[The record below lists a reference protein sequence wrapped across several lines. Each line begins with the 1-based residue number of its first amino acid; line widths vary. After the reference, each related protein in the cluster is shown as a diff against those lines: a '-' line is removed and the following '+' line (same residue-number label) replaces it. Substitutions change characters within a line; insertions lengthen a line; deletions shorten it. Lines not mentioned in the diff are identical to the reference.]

1 MDWNLALEFIIT
13 VATIAVAIFLV
24 PWLKEKL
31 GAERAQQLEELI
43 WKAVKA
49 AEQLFGAGNGAEKKA
64 YVVEYLEARGVDA
77 EAVDADIEAAVL
89 EVNELVKEDTEDEEG

>member
-1 MDWNLALEFIIT
+1 MDWNLVLEFVIT
-13 VATIAVAIFLV
+13 VVTIAVAIFLV
-24 PWLKEKL
+24 PLLKKKL
-31 GAERAQQLEELI
+31 GTERAKQLEELI
-43 WKAVKA
+43 WKAVQA

-89 EVNELVKEDTEDEEG
+89 EVNEMVK

>member
-1 MDWNLALEFIIT
+1 MDWTLVLEFVIA
-13 VATIAVAIFLV
+13 VVTIAVAIFLV

-31 GAERAQQLEELI
+31 GAERAQQLEDLI
-43 WKAVKA
+43 WKAVQA

-89 EVNELVKEDTEDEEG
+89 EVNKMVKGAQ

>member
-1 MDWNLALEFIIT
+1 MDWNLVLEFVIA
-13 VATIAVAIFLV
+13 VATIAVAVFLV

-31 GAERAQQLEELI
+31 GAERAQQLEDLI
-43 WKAVKA
+43 WKAVQA
-49 AEQLFGAGNGAEKKA
+49 AEQLFGAGNGSEKKA

-89 EVNELVKEDTEDEEG
+89 EVNEMVK

>member
-1 MDWNLALEFIIT
+1 MDWNLVLEFIIA
-13 VATIAVAIFLV
+13 VVTIAVAIFLV

-43 WKAVKA
+43 WKAVQA

-89 EVNELVKEDTEDEEG
+89 EVNEMVKEDAANEEG

>member
-1 MDWNLALEFIIT
+1 MDWNLVLEFIIT

-49 AEQLFGAGNGAEKKA
+49 AEQLFGAGGNGAEKKA

-89 EVNELVKEDTEDEEG
+89 EVNEMVKGAQ

>member
-1 MDWNLALEFIIT
+1 MDWNLVLEFVIT
-13 VATIAVAIFLV
+13 VVTIAVAIFLV
-24 PWLKEKL
+24 PLLKKKL
-31 GAERAQQLEELI
+31 GTERAKQFEELI
-43 WKAVKA
+43 WKAVQA

-89 EVNELVKEDTEDEEG
+89 EVNEMVK

>member
-1 MDWNLALEFIIT
+1 MDWNLALEFVIT

-31 GAERAQQLEELI
+31 GAERAQQLEDLI
-43 WKAVKA
+43 WKAVQA
-49 AEQLFGAGNGAEKKA
+49 AEQLFGAGSGAEKKA

-77 EAVDADIEAAVL
+77 QAVDADIEAAVL
-89 EVNELVKEDTEDEEG
+89 EVNEMVK

>member
-1 MDWNLALEFIIT
+1 MDWNLVLEFIIT

-31 GAERAQQLEELI
+31 GTERAQQLEELI
-43 WKAVKA
+43 WKAVQA

-64 YVVEYLEARGVDA
+64 YVVEYLENAGIDA
-77 EAVDADIEAAVL
+77 AAVDTEIEAAVL
-89 EVNELVKEDTEDEEG
+89 QVNQMVKEDAANEEG

>member
-31 GAERAQQLEELI
+31 GTERTQQLEELI

-77 EAVDADIEAAVL
+77 EAVDTQIEAAVL
-89 EVNELVKEDTEDEEG
+89 EVNQIVKED

>member
-31 GAERAQQLEELI
+31 GAERAQQLEDLI
-43 WKAVKA
+43 WKAVQA
-49 AEQLFGAGNGAEKKA
+49 AEQLFGVGNGAEKKA

-89 EVNELVKEDTEDEEG
+89 EVNEMVKGAQ

>member
-1 MDWNLALEFIIT
+1 MDWNLVLEFVVV
-13 VATIAVAIFLV
+13 VAAIAVVIFLV
-24 PWLKEKL
+24 PFLREKL
-31 GAERAQQLEELI
+31 GAERAQQLENLI
-43 WKAVKA
+43 WQAVQA

-89 EVNELVKEDTEDEEG
+89 EVNEMVKESTEDEEG

>member
-1 MDWNLALEFIIT
+1 MDWNLVLEFVIT

-24 PWLKEKL
+24 PLLKKKL
-31 GAERAQQLEELI
+31 GTERAQQLEELI

-49 AEQLFGAGNGAEKKA
+49 AEQLFGAGNGAQKKA

-89 EVNELVKEDTEDEEG
+89 EVNEMVKGAQ

>member
-1 MDWNLALEFIIT
+1 MDWNLVLEFIIT
-13 VATIAVAIFLV
+13 VSTIAVAIFLV

-31 GAERAQQLEELI
+31 GAERAQQIEALI

-49 AEQLFGAGNGAEKKA
+49 AEQLFGAGNGAQKKA

-89 EVNELVKEDTEDEEG
+89 EVNELVK

>member
-31 GAERAQQLEELI
+31 GAERAQQLEDLI
-43 WKAVKA
+43 WKAVQA
-49 AEQLFGAGNGAEKKA
+49 AEQLFGAGNGVEKKA

-77 EAVDADIEAAVL
+77 QAVDADIEAAVL
-89 EVNELVKEDTEDEEG
+89 EVNEMVKP

>member
-1 MDWNLALEFIIT
+1 MDWNLVLEFIIT

-24 PWLKEKL
+24 PLLKKKL
-31 GAERAQQLEELI
+31 GTERAQQLEELI

-77 EAVDADIEAAVL
+77 EAVNADIEAAVL
-89 EVNELVKEDTEDEEG
+89 EVNELVKP

>member
-1 MDWNLALEFIIT
+1 MDWNLVLEFVIA
-13 VATIAVAIFLV
+13 VVTIAVAIFLV
-24 PWLKEKL
+24 PLLKKKL
-31 GAERAQQLEELI
+31 GTERAQQLEELI

-49 AEQLFGAGNGAEKKA
+49 AEQLFGAGNGAQKKA

-89 EVNELVKEDTEDEEG
+89 EVNKMVK

>member
-1 MDWNLALEFIIT
+1 MDWNLVLEFIIT

-43 WKAVKA
+43 WKAVQA

-89 EVNELVKEDTEDEEG
+89 EVNEMVKEDTEDEEG

>member
-1 MDWNLALEFIIT
+1 MDWNLVLEFVIT

-24 PWLKEKL
+24 PLLKKKL
-31 GAERAQQLEELI
+31 GTERAQQLEELI

-49 AEQLFGAGNGAEKKA
+49 AEQLFGAGNGAQKKA

-89 EVNELVKEDTEDEEG
+89 EVNEMVKP

>member
-1 MDWNLALEFIIT
+1 MDWNLVLEFVVV
-13 VATIAVAIFLV
+13 VAAIAVVIFLV
-24 PWLKEKL
+24 PFLREKL
-31 GAERAQQLEELI
+31 GAERAQQLENLI
-43 WKAVKA
+43 WQAVQA

-89 EVNELVKEDTEDEEG
+89 EVNEMVK

>member
-1 MDWNLALEFIIT
+1 MESRAGIRHYCGHDRRRDLPR
-13 VATIAVAIFLV
+13 AVA
-24 PWLKEKL
+24 ERE
-31 GAERAQQLEELI
+31 ARCERAQQLEDLI
-43 WKAVKA
+43 WKAVQA

-89 EVNELVKEDTEDEEG
+89 EVNEMVKP

>member
-1 MDWNLALEFIIT
+1 MDWNLALEFVIT

-24 PWLKEKL
+24 PLLKKKL
-31 GAERAQQLEELI
+31 GAERTQQLEELI

-77 EAVDADIEAAVL
+77 EAVNADIEAAVFD
-89 EVNELVKEDTEDEEG
+89 VNEMVKP